1 MASYEDSHSDGSN
14 LGDADGIDDNSNL
27 PQNEGEQ
34 MAAGLSLLGAPLN
47 QRSDVT
53 NATLLSQESPH
64 ARSLSPTDEA
74 VYSPDGTRLALGNS
88 GMSPNM
94 ANVTIDTGVEIVQ
107 VDPNGPYC
115 LICGDR
121 GSGYHYSVFSCEGCK
136 GFFKRTV
143 QKNLNYACKEHQSCV
158 VNKYTRNNCQYC
170 RYQKCLSVGMK
181 RDGNVCIIYAVY
193 YVINAG
199 GA

>member
-1 MASYEDSHSDGSN
+1 MASYEESSSVGSNMGEADGLSGSVGDGSVMTHVD
-14 LGDADGIDDNSNL
+14 GD
-27 PQNEGEQ
+27 Q
-34 MAAGLSLLGAPLN
+34 MPTGLSLLVAPLSQQHDMN
-47 QRSDVT
+47 TS
-53 NATLLSQESPH
+53 ALLAQDSPQ

-74 VYSPDGTRLALGNS
+74 VYSPEGTRLAMGNS

-94 ANVTIDTGVEIVQ
+94 ANVTIENGIEIVQ

-143 QKNLNYACKEHQSCV
+143 QKNLNYSCKENQGCV
-158 VNKYTRNNCQYC
+158 VNKYTRNNCQFC
-170 RYQKCLSVGMK
+170 RYQKCLNVGMK
-181 RDGNVCIIYAVY
+181 RDGNYF
-193 YVINAG
+193 
-199 GA
+199 